1 MPKAG
6 IAVITYRRP
15 DYLSKTLAAIRRHT
29 DVDKYEIVVAVDDPD
44 DKQSVSVCES
54 YGVPYIAGDNRGV
67 VWNKNRGLYYFM
79 SRSDCDP
86 IVMLEDDTYPNRS
99 GWLLEWIEAASV
111 WQHVNFTHPGMMTD
125 AYPPISGNGTPR
137 QPHIHRL
144 VTGQCTAVS
153 RSAMRV
159 GGYLDTQFKGYG
171 HGHVEWT
178 KRHAAHLYTGLV
190 PGFSQPRMLFVSI
203 FGGLTAENAPTFRN
217 EDDVA
222 KNGKLLSAKSND
234 LLRYVAPWQ
243 NDEEKEFLS
252 SEVANVATAASV
264 QLPAPSLRGAKVV
277 LDRITA
283 NGRAVKCVGWARL
296 ENGDPVDE
304 FRVRFSGLNVE
315 SFAVRRCIRKD
326 VAKAFAR
333 SALDCGFDV
342 SFAIPDAAPTA
353 GVLQLVAV
361 SQGQSEAILY
371 QKHLDLTRCAPGS
384 TISVLDLDKW
394 QGKNL
399 YFGNLYTDE
408 RQFSDGSFLG
418 LSLVPKFA
426 RDVLHNAYDAFPIPD
441 QSVSK
446 IQAQDVFEHLEFA
459 RIPKILDEI
468 YRVLKPGGVFRLSVP
483 DYRSPLL
490 IARSV
495 YDEKG
500 DVIADLMMGASVRYD
515 PSISARKVE
524 FLNNGDAHLWFP
536 MHEKLLDLISKST
549 IKNCDV
555 KFWHHYTEDGGVV
568 CDEFPDL
575 GMPVKRAPPFDMRA
589 GGKPISIVVDF
600 GKPQDAADQPQQ
612 DSKIKAALSGI
623 KDAVLSIKQS
633 DLVQAKAAK
642 AKGMHMN
649 KDATRFPAIPN
660 APAMPEAALPFVYS
674 RLSTSRC
681 YLEYGSGGSTVKASE
696 LGVPVIIS
704 VESDASWLD
713 AVKQKVQASKAVGAQ
728 HHLVH
733 IDIGPTKEWGFPT
746 SDSGWRGYAKYPLE
760 AWKLCKEKNLSPDLV
775 LVDGRFRVACCLA
788 SFLFAKPGTR
798 VLIDDYG
805 DRPLYHAVEKFIS
818 VASTIDRVA
827 EFIVP
832 AELPR
837 DEVWL
842 ALMTA
847 VTDPR

>member
-29 DVDKYEIVVAVDDPD
+29 ETDKYEIVVAVDEPD
-44 DKQSVSVCES
+44 DRQSISVCET
-54 YGVPYIAGDNRGV
+54 YGVPYVSGDNGGV

-79 SRSDCDP
+79 SRTDCDP
-86 IVMLEDDTYPNRS
+86 IIMLEDDTYPNRS
-99 GWLLEWIEAASV
+99 DWLPEWVEAASV
-111 WQHVNFTHPGMMTD
+111 WQHINFTHPGMLTD
-125 AYPPISGNGTPR
+125 ANPPISGNGTPQ

-190 PGFSQPRMLFVSI
+190 AGFSQSRMLFVSI

-222 KNGKLLSAKSND
+222 KNGKLLSIKSKD

-243 NDEEKEFLS
+243 NDAEKEILS
-252 SEVANVATAASV
+252 SEVANVATATV
-264 QLPAPSLRGAKVV
+264 EPMRAPSLRGAKAV

-296 ENGDPVDE
+296 QTGDPVDE
-304 FRVRFSGLNVE
+304 FRVRFSGQDVDNL
-315 SFAVRRCIRKD
+315 AVRRSIRKD
-326 VAKAFAR
+326 VAKAFSG
-333 SALDCGFDV
+333 SALDCGFDL
-342 SFAIPDAAPTA
+342 SFAIPDTAPAA

-361 SQGQSEAILY
+361 AQGQSDAILY
-371 QKHLDLTRCAPGS
+371 QKYLDLGRCAPGS
-384 TISVLDLDKW
+384 TISMLDLDKW

-399 YFGNLYTDE
+399 YFGNLYSDE

-446 IQAQDVFEHLEFA
+446 IQAQDVFEHLEFS

-468 YRVLKPGGVFRLSVP
+468 YRVLRPGGVFRLSVP

-495 YDEKG
+495 YNEKG
-500 DVIADLMMGASVRYD
+500 DVIADLMMGGSVRYD
-515 PSISARKVE
+515 PSIRARKIE

-536 MHEKLLDLISKST
+536 MYEKLLDLISKST

-555 KFWHHYTEDGGVV
+555 KFWHHYTADGGVV

-589 GGKPISIVVDF
+589 DGKPISIVVDF
-600 GKPQDAADQPQQ
+600 GKPGESADQPQQ
-612 DSKIKAALSGI
+612 DSKFKAALSGI

-633 DLVQAKAAK
+633 DVHDKVAKAS
-642 AKGMHMN
+642 GMHTN
-649 KDATRFPAIPN
+649 KAAMKIPTIPN

-674 RLSTSRC
+674 RLSNSRC

-713 AVKQKVQASKAVGAQ
+713 AVRQKVQGFKGGGVNHQ
-728 HHLVH
+728 LVH
-733 IDIGPTKEWGFPT
+733 IDIGPTKEWGFPI
-746 SDSGWRGYAKYPLE
+746 SEIGWREYAKYPLE
-760 AWKLCKEKNLSPDLV
+760 AWKLCKTKNFAPDLV

-798 VLIDDYG
+798 VVIDDYG
-805 DRPLYHAVEKFIS
+805 DRPLYHSVERFVS
-818 VASTIDRVA
+818 VASTADRLA

-832 AELPR
+832 EELPR
-837 DEVWL
+837 DEIWL